1 MLELLHSPAD
11 DALTLRHQ
19 QLVGLDELRI
29 AQPIERIIELDLQR
43 AASCRPLS
51 HAF

>member
-1 MLELLHSPAD
+1 MLGLLHSHAD

-19 QLVGLDELRI
+19 QVVGLGELRI
-29 AQPIERIIELDLQR
+29 AQPIKRIIELDLQR

>member
-1 MLELLHSPAD
+1 MPGLLYARAD
-11 DALTLRHQ
+11 GAFSLRHQ
-19 QLVGLDELRI
+19 KVVCLGELRI
-29 AQPIERIIELDLQR
+29 AQPIKRIIEVDLKR